1 MASLNVHVA
10 RVVRVEQ
17 LVTILARI
25 IPRNVVILDV
35 VNYVVFLGASLGTF
49 QTLIQVGVNFLE
61 AQIHE
66 IQIPP

>member
-25 IPRNVVILDV
+25 IPGNVVILDV

>member
-1 MASLNVHVA
+1 VHMA

-25 IPRNVVILDV
+25 ISGHVVILDV
-35 VNYVVFLGASLGTF
+35 VNDVVFLGASLGTF

>member
-1 MASLNVHVA
+1 VASLNVHVT

>member
-1 MASLNVHVA
+1 MASFNVHVA

>member
-17 LVTILARI
+17 LVTILARV